1 MTEAATTLEQEDSQ
15 NTRIRNLEIRVEALE
30 KRLLITDSALER
42 VITLVRESSQGQARK
57 LLETLSGV
65 FHGLSDQLTAI
76 ATVPT
81 ADQYGVQ
88 RVDEGTPGSV
98 VVTRKGNEYTFANSE
113 QPELLITHGTEIL
126 VDVFNRK
133 QCLADGDTA
142 WFTLFLDSK
151 VPNDGIPAA
160 PTGEDEVSA

>member
-1 MTEAATTLEQEDSQ
+1 MTDATTLEQEESQ
-15 NTRIRNLEIRVEALE
+15 NTRIRNLEKRIHALE
-30 KRLLITDSALER
+30 ERLQVTDNSLVE
-42 VITLVRESSQGQARK
+42 VIKLVRANAANNSRK
-57 LLETLSGV
+57 MMEALSGV
-65 FHGLSDQLTAI
+65 FHGLSDQLAAI
-76 ATVPT
+76 AAVPT

-88 RVDEGTPGSV
+88 RVEEGTPGSV
-98 VVTRKGNEYTFANSE
+98 VVTRKGDTYTFANSE
-113 QPELLITHGTEIL
+113 QPELLINEGTEIL

-160 PTGEDEVSA
+160 PTSEDEVSA